1 MGTGRNNRNGS
12 YSMCGVDYNQYS
24 FSGILDDIEAAFDVI
39 DKEQQQQKT
48 IQEDL
53 LQEPSPGTFPLMH
66 ILLP

>member
-39 DKEQQQQKT
+39 DKEQQQKT
-48 IQEDL
+48 IQEDPP
-53 LQEPSPGTFPLMH
+53 QEDLFQ
-66 ILLP
+66 